1 MPQQTRKKKLSLKDF
16 SRCNP
21 SSTRKSKNKCLPAK
35 VYSEIAKK
43 LHIKGN
49 SSSDKLF
56 QSIGCQKGEEHCLLD
71 KAPIDENFKKELR
84 KQYLRSRRPKT
95 WDSDPDMWL
104 DNYNILGVMKQYQ
117 EAYPWFKFLGV
128 FPIDFSAP
136 DPYNHSNND
145 SNGGSNGS
153 SSSSHSSHSSHSSS
167 SKCLYKE
174 TCDINLKSEYA
185 KGIRGIGMIFNLD
198 PHFKG
203 GSHWVGL
210 YINLKNIKKPF
221 IAYFDSY
228 GYKTP
233 PLIARLMRSF
243 KLQIS
248 SCELGFNARK
258 FQYGDSE
265 CGMFSMYFIIC
276 MMCGISFKNFCKDS
290 VNDDYMLQL
299 RKILFSK

>member
-1 MPQQTRKKKLSLKDF
+1 LSLNDF
-16 SRCNP
+16 TRCNP
-21 SSTRKSKNKCLPAK
+21 KSTRKSKNKCLPNK
-35 VYSEIAKK
+35 IYSEISKSLKIKNDDKK
-43 LHIKGN
+43 LFH
-49 SSSDKLF
+49 
-56 QSIGCQKGEEHCLLD
+56 SIGCQPGEEHCLLD
-71 KAPIDENFKKELR
+71 KAPINDNLKKELR
-84 KQYLRSRRPKT
+84 KQYLRPRRPKN

-104 DNYNILGVMKQYQ
+104 DNYNIIHVMNQYQ

-136 DPYNHSNND
+136 DPYNPNSQN
-145 SNGGSNGS
+145 
-153 SSSSHSSHSSHSSS
+153 
-167 SKCLYKE
+167 KCLYKE
-174 TCDINLKSEYA
+174 TCDLNLKNEYN

-210 YINLKNIKKPF
+210 YINLNNITKPF
-221 IAYFDSY
+221 VGYFDSY
-228 GYKTP
+228 GYKVP

-243 KLQIS
+243 KLQINT
-248 SCELGFNARK
+248 CQLGYNARK

-276 MMCGISFKNFCKDS
+276 MMCGVPFKNFCKDS

-299 RKILFSK
+299 RKILFVK

>member
-1 MPQQTRKKKLSLKDF
+1 MKQTKKKKLSLRDF
-16 SRCNP
+16 TRCNP
-21 SSTRKSKNKCLPAK
+21 GTTRRSKNKCLPSK
-35 VYSEIAKK
+35 IYSEISKK
-43 LHIKGN
+43 LHIK
-49 SSSDKLF
+49 STSEKLF
-56 QSIGCQKGEEHCLLD
+56 HSVGCQPGEEHCLLD
-71 KAPIDENFKKELR
+71 KVPINENQKKELR
-84 KQYLRSRRPKT
+84 KQYLRPRRPKA
-95 WDSDPDMWL
+95 WDADPDMWL
-104 DNYNILGVMKQYQ
+104 DNYNILAVMKQYQ
-117 EAYPWFKFLGV
+117 EAYKWFKFLGV

-136 DPYNHSNND
+136 DPYKHD
-145 SNGGSNGS
+145 STNP
-153 SSSSHSSHSSHSSS
+153 
-167 SKCLYKE
+167 KCLYQE
-174 TCDINLKSEYA
+174 TCDLNLKTEYA

-210 YINLKNIKKPF
+210 YINIKDIKKPF
-221 IAYFDSY
+221 VAYFDSY

-233 PLIARLMRSF
+233 PLIAKLMRSF

-248 SCELGFNARK
+248 TCELGFNARK

-276 MMCGISFKNFCKDS
+276 MMCGISFKDFCKDS

>member
-1 MPQQTRKKKLSLKDF
+1 MPIQSRKKKLSLRDF

-21 SSTRKSKNKCLPAK
+21 ASTRKSKNKCLPTK

-43 LHIKGN
+43 LHVKGT
-49 SSSDKLF
+49 SGSRDDKLF
-56 QSIGCQKGEEHCLLD
+56 QSVGCQKGEEHCLLD

-84 KQYLRSRRPKT
+84 KQYLRTRRPKA

-117 EAYPWFKFLGV
+117 VAYPWFKFLGV

-136 DPYNHSNND
+136 DPYDHS
-145 SNGGSNGS
+145 GG
-153 SSSSHSSHSSHSSS
+153 

-174 TCDINLKSEYA
+174 TCDLNLKDEYN

-221 IAYFDSY
+221 VGYFDSY

-248 SCELGFNARK
+248 TCELGFNARK